1 MERKGCYVRKRVDR
15 KRICT
20 KGKII
25 IILIILFLAAIGV
38 ILWGQLNIRF
48 AIGTKIDNVD
58 CSLLTVDGAN
68 EKLNSELSSRMIMFS
83 VLSLNEEGEYVE
95 KKYAVSSKF
104 LNLSLKTD
112 INELFENQRESHE
125 NNFEVQYDVNEELLR
140 EFLLTI
146 NELQEEN
153 MTEPQ
158 NAYLKLTDGKIEIVE
173 EVYGLKAN
181 FDEAYN
187 IAISQISDGIK
198 NIDLTEIFDTDPDIL
213 STDESLVQNQKE
225 MNTLLNTKVTF
236 ILSDGTE
243 EILDN
248 SVISGWIYQDS
259 DGLFYLDESNI
270 DAYINNLAEIAY
282 QKNSSILFNATGI
295 GEISLR
301 VREALIPQLNK
312 ETEFSMLKQALSSG
326 ENCTLELVYDK
337 AFVTNSTSYV
347 ELDISR
353 QKVWL
358 YIDGECILE
367 TDCVTGSV
375 AGGYSTPTGIYYL
388 TYKDRGATLRGYNS
402 DGSRYASYVEYWMP
416 FNGGIGFH
424 DASWRSS
431 FGGEIYK
438 TNGSHG
444 CVNMP
449 KNAAE
454 ILFNYIDTSMPI
466 FVYAS

>member
-15 KRICT
+15 KRTWT

-38 ILWGQLNIRF
+38 ILCGQLNIRF

-58 CSLLTVDGAN
+58 CSLLTVDEAN

-158 NAYLKLTDGKIEIVE
+158 NAYLKLTDGKVEIVE

-198 NIDLTEIFDTDPDIL
+198 NIDLTDIFDTDPDIL

-225 MNTLLNTKVTF
+225 MSTLLNTKVTF

-243 EILDN
+243 EVLDN
-248 SVISGWIYQDS
+248 FIISGWIYQDS

-270 DAYINNLAEIAY
+270 DAYINNLAGIAY

-301 VREALIPQLNK
+301 VREALIPQLDK
-312 ETEFSMLKQALSSG
+312 ETEISMLKQALSSG

-337 AFVTNSTSYV
+337 SFVTDSTSYV

-449 KNAAE
+449 KNVAE